1 MNKQYAQIA
10 AKVLVAV
17 SMLSLLFVVVLSV
30 SNASE
35 STVRPFVSIFV
46 VSSLLTMAAWVISH
60 W

>member
-1 MNKQYAQIA
+1 MYKRYAQTA

-17 SMLSLLFVVVLSV
+17 SMLSLVLVVVLSV

-35 STVRPFVSIFV
+35 STIRPFESIFV

-60 W
+60 R